1 MRDVNY
7 GWLLRYMHANGASFF
22 FIFVYLHIG
31 RGLYYGSYRAPRTL
45 VWSIG
50 VIIFILMMATA
61 FLGLTNISP
70 TCQLM
75 VITMVYLV
83 LLSNYFSNTNITDSG
98 LVKLL
103 NNFNLKPVIV
113 IDNLQ
118 ELSTK
123 VMAPKLLRDL
133 GGIYLIYNKITGEKY
148 VGSAIVGNLYKRF
161 YKHLYGGQGNRL
173 VKEAVDQHG
182 LENFVFMQLK
192 SVDADP
198 LSGET
203 DKHFLLENYFLEL
216 FKPEYNIATLSQNT
230 YGYHHTEETKQK
242 MRDNYSN
249 ERREQIGSLNR
260 GKNLSDET
268 REKVRQ
274 AALRRGPMS
283 EEHKQKS
290 ISNERPL
297 LITDISDTSFS
308 KAIFMSNI
316 LVAANHIGCDEKTIR
331 RALKANGVVKKQ
343 WLVKDYLH
351 C

>member
-173 VKEAVDQHG
+173 VKEAVDQH
-182 LENFVFMQLK
+182 K
-192 SVDADP
+192 
-198 LSGET
+198 
-203 DKHFLLENYFLEL
+203 
-216 FKPEYNIATLSQNT
+216 TL
-230 YGYHHTEETKQK
+230 
-242 MRDNYSN
+242 YSCN
-249 ERREQIGSLNR
+249 
-260 GKNLSDET
+260 
-268 REKVRQ
+268 
-274 AALRRGPMS
+274 
-283 EEHKQKS
+283 
-290 ISNERPL
+290 
-297 LITDISDTSFS
+297 
-308 KAIFMSNI
+308 
-316 LVAANHIGCDEKTIR
+316 
-331 RALKANGVVKKQ
+331 
-343 WLVKDYLH
+343 
-351 C
+351 